1 MHVIFCLIRFY
12 YFTDFDINMPWKQE
26 MERELQTVKNS
37 LKTYQL
43 NIHKCMK
50 NLESKRVDREKTRKE
65 ILLREMKTIL
75 AKLNQ
80 EEAKLIGDIKSEA
93 FDVSHHIR
101 GLEEEVEAEFEIG
114 SFGFLETKLLFVTKL
129 LY

>member
-1 MHVIFCLIRFY
+1 
-12 YFTDFDINMPWKQE
+12 
-26 MERELQTVKNS
+26 MEKELQTIKNS

-50 NLESKRVDREKTRKE
+50 NLESKRVEREKTRKE